1 MTGISKAMVGLMV
14 SAALWAGCSK
24 SGLSAGQTTCSYG
37 GKTYRSG
44 TTFPSTD
51 GCNSCSCSSLG
62 GVDCTLAACLGDAGY
77 LPPTK
82 DAALVDTVPDSW
94 GVPDA
99 ASDVKPPPDAASDTK
114 PGTDGKFSP
123 EAGDLA
129 KDTGPTCVL
138 PDGGPGQFD
147 CYVCTCRGD
156 QASCDFVGCPAD
168 AGNAL
173 CTLPTAVTFGATG
186 GMVAYEDQYKLAPA
200 SGLTITRNYNG
211 RGSGSA
217 DGATVRS
224 CAPTLPACGA
234 TSVVSLSTIVAD
246 LAAADVQAAF
256 ALGTTPIY
264 GVDSRPVDGT
274 IWSIA
279 LASGGSIL
287 VGSPCPSPTMSSCR
301 PTPTGVQKLAD
312 DLQSLAMA
320 MLAQNA
326 CSGL

>member
-1 MTGISKAMVGLMV
+1 MV
-14 SAALWAGCSK
+14 SAVLSAGCSK
-24 SGLSAGQTTCSYG
+24 SGLS
-37 GKTYRSG
+37 
-44 TTFPSTD
+44 
-51 GCNSCSCSSLG
+51 

-77 LPPTK
+77 LPPDTASPGEDVRPDTGAFADTK
-82 DAALVDTVPDSW
+82 SAPDL
-94 GVPDA
+94 
-99 ASDVKPPPDAASDTK
+99 ASDVKPPPDVASDTK

-123 EAGDLA
+123 GAGDLA

-147 CYVCTCRGD
+147 CYVCTCIGD

-186 GMVAYEDQYKLAPA
+186 GMVSYEDQYKLAPA
-200 SGLTITRNYNG
+200 SGLIITRNYNG
-211 RGSGSA
+211 RGSGSV

-224 CAPTLPACGA
+224 CTPTLPACGE

-264 GVDSRPVDGT
+264 GVDSRPVDGS
-274 IWSIA
+274 IWSIT

-301 PTPTGVQKLAD
+301 TTPTGVQKLAD
-312 DLQSLAMA
+312 DLQSLATA